1 MRLPGQEPQLYLVA
15 HYRAVYDQ
23 PLMLLT
29 NLLVQTPDQARMIL
43 SYYRTRWVC
52 EEAGQFLKSRVG
64 FENFRIR
71 RYVAIQR
78 LAILAMLAMGFLSW
92 TLLRNQVVV
101 RALFCYTSRFRK
113 KSRFRYYRLLDSLQE
128 FARVYQ
134 LQARK
139 ILFFP

>member
-1 MRLPGQEPQLYLVA
+1 MANPAAQ
-15 HYRAVYDQ
+15 
-23 PLMLLT
+23 
-29 NLLVQTPDQARMIL
+29 I
-43 SYYRTRWVC
+43 S

-92 TLLRNQVVV
+92 ILLRNQVVV
-101 RALFCYTSRFRK
+101 SALFSYTSRFRK
-113 KSRFRYYRLLDSLQE
+113 KSMFCYYRLLDSLQE

-134 LQARK
+134 LQSRK
-139 ILFFP
+139 FLFFP

>member
-1 MRLPGQEPQLYLVA
+1 
-15 HYRAVYDQ
+15 
-23 PLMLLT
+23 
-29 NLLVQTPDQARMIL
+29 MIL
-43 SYYRTRWVC
+43 SYYRKRWAC

-64 FENFRIR
+64 FEKFRIR

-92 TLLRNQVVV
+92 ILLRNQTLVSS
-101 RALFCYTSRFRK
+101 LFGYTSRFRK
-113 KSRFRYYRLLDSLQE
+113 KSEFCYYRLLDSLQE

-134 LQARK
+134 LQPGK